1 MWQWVRKPG
10 LLGRHGEPRGQRQH
24 PVTAAQLASS
34 PHLPGSAHN
43 CNQIPLPLAGQT
55 SLVDI
60 AIFHNELI
68 VMNY

>member
-10 LLGRHGEPRGQRQH
+10 VLGRPGEPGGQRQQA
-24 PVTAAQLASS
+24 VTAAQLASF
-34 PHLPGSAHN
+34 PHPPDIAHN
-43 CNQIPLPLAGQT
+43 CNQIPLRLAGQT

-68 VMNY
+68 VMN